1 MATTARIAEL
11 LGAKVI
17 GQTPEVGGGAF
28 GAARLGELFVRMT
41 QRHRR
46 NCVSVIP
53 LTEAVEAKL
62 ARLADKAT
70 ASGHP
75 ITPSELGARLL
86 AEALAAYPDE

>member
-11 LGAKVI
+11 LGAKI
-17 GQTPEVGGGAF
+17 SGQTPDVGGGAF
-28 GAARLGELFVRMT
+28 GAARLGELFARMN

-46 NCVSVIP
+46 NPVASVP
-53 LTEAVEAKL
+53 LSAEAVAKL
-62 ARLADKAT
+62 ARLADRAT

-86 AEALAAYPDE
+86 DEALASYPDD